1 MLVVHRFDLELT
13 FARVL
18 AGDVV
23 IFDRYTLHRSGQNW
37 TTTPRY
43 AYACQFQSDHARLAS
58 TGMRDPR
65 RMRAQDLSDMMRV
78 KSKY

>member
-1 MLVVHRFDLELT
+1 
-13 FARVL
+13 
-18 AGDVV
+18 V

-58 TGMRDPR
+58 TGEREPR
-65 RMRAQDLSDMMRV
+65 RMRAQDLAEMMQA
-78 KSKY
+78 KAKY